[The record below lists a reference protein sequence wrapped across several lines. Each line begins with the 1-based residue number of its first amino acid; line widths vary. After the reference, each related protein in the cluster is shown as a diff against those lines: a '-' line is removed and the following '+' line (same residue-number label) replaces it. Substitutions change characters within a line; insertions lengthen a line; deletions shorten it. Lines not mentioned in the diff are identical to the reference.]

1 MIDYNKEL
9 ISALNTV
16 LPTHHEL
23 ALTSKE
29 KTPCISYQE
38 RNNYDTNT
46 GDTLG
51 YSRISYT
58 IKVWST
64 SIAELQKY
72 SLEVDKALRPLGF
85 TRISSGELADRN
97 SLMKQKILTY
107 EALASEN
114 Y

>member
-1 MIDYNKEL
+1 MIDYNKEV

-23 ALTSKE
+23 ALIGKE
-29 KTPCISYQE
+29 QTPCISYQE
-38 RNNYDTNT
+38 RNNYDADT
-46 GDTLG
+46 GNTLG
-51 YSRISYT
+51 YSYISYT

-64 SIAELQKY
+64 SIADLQRY
-72 SLEVDKALRPLGF
+72 SLEIDKVLRPIGF
-85 TRISSGELADRN
+85 KRISSGELADRN

-107 EALASEN
+107 EALGLEN

>member
-1 MIDYNKEL
+1 MIDLHSEL
-9 ISALNTV
+9 CGALSSV

-29 KTPCISYQE
+29 STPCISYQE
-38 RNNYDTNT
+38 RDNVDTET
-46 GDTLG
+46 GCTFG

-64 SIAELQKY
+64 SIADLQHY
-72 SLEVDKALRPLGF
+72 ALEIDRVLRPLGF
-85 TRISSGELADRN
+85 KRVSSTELADRN
-97 SLMKQKILTY
+97 SLMKQKIMTY
-107 EALASEN
+107 EALASEI

>member
-1 MIDYNKEL
+1 MIDYHDEI

-16 LPTHHEL
+16 LPSYHEL

-29 KTPCISYQE
+29 NTPCISYQE
-38 RNNYDTNT
+38 RNNYDTDT

-51 YSRISYT
+51 YSRISFT

-64 SIAELQKY
+64 RIADLQEY
-72 SLEVDKALRPLGF
+72 SLEIDKVLRPLGF
-85 TRISSGELADRN
+85 TRISSGELSDRN